1 MAQPPKNIP
10 RAPIRETLILPFRL
24 LLDELD
30 LDDATRL
37 KLLLAYGEAIG
48 QQVLLN
54 DKLEAIMSQLAGTEG
69 GAEDPDLQLTS
80 DAPLPDYRLPQAG
93 GSNRAAHADHRHP
106 GGVVGPAGYATGVLT
121 FTGDVAQVGTVFEF
135 GPGSG
140 SLAGTLYELPISGP
154 DIAISGTTFLP
165 ITHAVA
171 VAAKHA
177 GIELLTWLW
186 SAGNSGVDAQWR
198 LRNVTTSENLWLGS
212 RAAPFT
218 RTLEMIEGLALE
230 APMPSVGDEVALE
243 VSFSG
248 AGGDASGD
256 IELLG
261 PVTLEVS

>member
-1 MAQPPKNIP
+1 MPGQPPKNIP
-10 RAPIRETLILPFRL
+10 RAPIRETLVQPFML

-30 LDDATRL
+30 LEPMARL
-37 KLLLAYGEAIG
+37 RLEEAYRDSVA

-69 GAEDPDLQLTS
+69 GAEDTDLKLTTN
-80 DAPLPDYRLPQAG
+80 DPLPDYRLAALG
-93 GSNRAAHADHRHP
+93 GSNKAARGDHRHP

-121 FTGDVAQVGTVFEF
+121 FTGAVDQVGTVFEF
-135 GPGSG
+135 GGGSG
-140 SLAGTLYELPISGP
+140 VAGTIYELPISGP

-165 ITHAVA
+165 ITHAVPMP
-171 VAAKHA
+171 VAHT
-177 GIELLTWLW
+177 GIEMLTWLW

-243 VSFSG
+243 VCFSG
-248 AGGDASGD
+248 AGSDPSGD
-256 IELLG
+256 IEFLG
-261 PVTLEVS
+261 PATLEVS